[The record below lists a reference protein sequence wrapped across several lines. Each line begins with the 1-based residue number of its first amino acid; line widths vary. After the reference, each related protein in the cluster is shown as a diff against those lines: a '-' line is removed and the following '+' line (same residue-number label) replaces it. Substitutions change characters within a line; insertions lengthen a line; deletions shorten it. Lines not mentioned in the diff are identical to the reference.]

1 MAATRTS
8 RPAGTTPKTT
18 TVTAARPAGRAAAAA
33 LVCVCAGAVLTG
45 CSGDGGGE
53 TGGGA
58 GARKVTAAATDGAT
72 AGPFRGLSADQI
84 ADRAVAAT
92 EQAPSLRMK
101 GEIESGGD
109 LVTVD
114 LAMDSRADCTGRLGV
129 QGGRADVRRLGEVVY
144 MKGDDAFWRAA
155 MRSRPSASPD
165 DGSGDAVVELVK
177 DRWVKLPA
185 GAVEDLRG
193 LCDLDEMLAGLKG
206 AGGISSGLTLGRDG
220 AVGGAR
226 ATTLVKRNGSAT
238 VTAYVAQEGEPYL
251 LKVVRAGGEEPGG
264 VTFSDY
270 GKPVAVTAPPAG
282 EVVDLEGLLGD
293 PDPDADPDGTSPAPE
308 QEPDPELSP
317 EPDTESDPD
326 TGGDTGFNA
335 GSRADDEAAS

>member
-18 TVTAARPAGRAAAAA
+18 ATAARPAARAAAAA
-33 LVCVCAGAVLTG
+33 LVCVCAGAVLAG
-45 CSGDGGGE
+45 CSGGGAE
-53 TGGGA
+53 AGGGA
-58 GARKVTAAATDGAT
+58 GERKVPAAATDGAT

-129 QGGRADVRRLGEVVY
+129 QDGRAEVRRLGEVVY
-144 MKGDDAFWRAA
+144 MNGDDAFWRAA
-155 MRSRPSASPD
+155 MSARPSASPD
-165 DGSGDAVVELVK
+165 DESGDAVVELVK

-193 LCDLDEMLAGLKG
+193 LCELDEMLAGLKNAG
-206 AGGISSGLTLGRDG
+206 AMSTGLTLGRDG
-220 AVGGAR
+220 TVGGAR

-282 EVVDLEGLLGD
+282 EIVDLEGLLGD
-293 PDPDADPDGTSPAPE
+293 ADPDADPDASTAPE
-308 QEPDPELSP
+308 PWPDPELSP
-317 EPDTESDPD
+317 EPDPESDPD

-335 GSRADDEAAS
+335 GSRADDAATS